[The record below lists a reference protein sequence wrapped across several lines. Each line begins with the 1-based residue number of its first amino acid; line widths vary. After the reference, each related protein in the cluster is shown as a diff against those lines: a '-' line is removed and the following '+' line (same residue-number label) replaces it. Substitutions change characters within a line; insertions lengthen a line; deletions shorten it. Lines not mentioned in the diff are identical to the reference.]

1 MEDAKKDD
9 ISVMEEAKKD
19 DIEDDEDDDNN
30 NGEETMNAVD
40 DDLEDKLGEDDDDDE
55 NDDEETERDNGA
67 IFRTGTPV
75 SWAEA
80 HIDNGYSGEDFL
92 AVSPDGN
99 YQAQPPSS
107 NPLTHVDEDVGAAT
121 TATAATN
128 AAAAKTTSS
137 AASEVSEDACLFKN
151 GV

>member
-40 DDLEDKLGEDDDDDE
+40 DDLEDKLGEDDDDE
-55 NDDEETERDNGA
+55 NEDEETERDNGA

-137 AASEVSEDACLFKN
+137 AASEVSEDACLFILDL
-151 GV
+151 